1 MTTQAETYKAVI
13 DFFVSRGYLYA
24 ENFDR
29 VRSIK
34 LSEVFSVGLDE
45 PRVFAVLPAAL
56 LRSTRGI
63 HLDVEIPLDLKAVLG
78 ALKKDLEE
86 GPDYKGVHY
95 SELRRWANLKIKDSR
110 SKPQK
115 EKKVTKSFRFS
126 LDTFRL
132 LKEKAETMGVTETKV
147 LEDLISGA
155 RSGNQFFHN

>member
-1 MTTQAETYKAVI
+1 MKAQTDLFKTVI

-45 PRVFAVLPAAL
+45 PRVLAVLPAAL
-56 LRSTRGI
+56 LRSTKGI
-63 HLDVEIPLDLKAVLG
+63 ILDIEIPPDLKAVLG
-78 ALKKDLEE
+78 ALKKDLKE
-86 GPDYKGVHY
+86 GPNFKGVPY
-95 SELRRWANLKIKDSR
+95 SELKRWANLKIKDSR

-126 LDTFRL
+126 LETFRL
-132 LKEKAETMGVTETKV
+132 LKEKAMEMGVTETKV
-147 LEDLISGA
+147 LESLISGKE
-155 RSGNQFFHN
+155 